1 MRLLA
6 LPELKIHTLF
16 PCLCFP
22 QQVPDVPRHDL
33 SAPSSRTT
41 MALSVYPPCG
51 HSSALYISLLI
62 LSTW

>member
-22 QQVPDVPRHDL
+22 QQVPDVPRHYHGPQATLPVYTPRPVHLASHLVDL
-33 SAPSSRTT
+33 
-41 MALSVYPPCG
+41 VGYF
-51 HSSALYISLLI
+51 I
-62 LSTW
+62 